1 MGLDR
6 RLIAAAAVI
15 AAVVFAAALFALS
28 HRGGG
33 SGGAGSTPSANTTKA
48 GVEKAPSIQECG
60 SGNVLAVVY
69 ADGQEKLAEKIAGL
83 LAQQLRG
90 HLPPDTRYCVAP
102 AGASGL
108 GDARVLPLI
117 LVKASNASAKLRS
130 LLLNQTVAGGFHP
143 VRYDVDAVFAVRVAL
158 QYHLPQPVY
167 NAKTV
172 LVITEPR
179 SSVARLNPAT
189 LEKQKQLLSL
199 IEAVA
204 AAKIE
209 RVVALGNVSNKLHNT
224 RPNLVF
230 MSSSNLSD
238 GDPALQA
245 IGRNLYEAR
254 QVDFARVFMQ
264 RGLTEAMEIEESAD
278 ALGLS
283 RVAAEHPTIG
293 GGETH
298 LAIFE
303 DFMCPFCA
311 RFYRDTLPTLEKL
324 AKQGSLEMHFM
335 DLIVHRQGVVPKLH
349 RLLLCYYLETGNA
362 TGYLEAAKKIYSLLY
377 ADLEKLQQRKIN
389 ETTLVADYNKLYQEL
404 EKQLGASPN
413 CTKADRLLAA
423 SQRIAAKLGITG
435 TPGFAAWRSG
445 SNYVVVTE
453 GYRTPAFFNRLLE
466 SLEK

>member
-1 MGLDR
+1 MSLDR
-6 RLIAAAAVI
+6 RLIAAAAII
-15 AAVVFAAALFALS
+15 AAVVFAAAFLALS
-28 HRGGG
+28 RHGGSSGAENTPSVNATAAGVRKAHSIQDCGGG
-33 SGGAGSTPSANTTKA
+33 D
-48 GVEKAPSIQECG
+48 
-60 SGNVLAVVY
+60 VLAVVY
-69 ADGQEKLAEKIAGL
+69 ANGQEKLAEKIAGL

-90 HLPPDTRYCVAP
+90 HLPSDTGYCIAP

-117 LVKASNASAKLRS
+117 LIRASNVSAKLRG
-130 LLLNQTVAGGFHP
+130 LLLNKTVAGGFHP

-158 QYHLPQPVY
+158 QYRLPQPVY

-179 SSVARLNPAT
+179 SAVARLNPAT

-209 RVVALGNVSNKLHNT
+209 RVAALGNVSNKLHNT

-230 MSSSNLSD
+230 MSSSDLSD

-245 IGRNLYEAR
+245 IGKNLYEAR
-254 QVDFARVFMQ
+254 QIDFARVFMQ

-293 GGETH
+293 SGETH

-324 AKQGSLEMHFM
+324 AKQGSLEIHFM

-362 TGYLEAAKKIYSLLY
+362 TGYLEAAKKVYTLLY
-377 ADLEKLQQRKIN
+377 TDLQKLQQRKIN
-389 ETTLVADYNKLYQEL
+389 ETTLVTDYDKLYQEL

-413 CTKADRLLAA
+413 CTKADGLLAA
-423 SQRIAAKLGITG
+423 SQRTAAKLGITG
-435 TPGFAAWRSG
+435 TPGFAAWRNG
-445 SNYVVVTE
+445 SNYVIVTE
-453 GYRTPAFFNRLLE
+453 GYRTATFFNRLLE